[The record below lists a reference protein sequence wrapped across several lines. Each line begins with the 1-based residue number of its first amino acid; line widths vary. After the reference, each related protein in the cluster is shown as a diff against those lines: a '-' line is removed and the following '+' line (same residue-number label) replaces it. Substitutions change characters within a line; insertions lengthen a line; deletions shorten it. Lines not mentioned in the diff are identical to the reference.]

1 VGGLPVTLFDV
12 VVVAIVGLSGLSA
25 LVRGVV
31 SEVLGLASWVGA
43 GAVAFLAL
51 PHAAPLVRPA
61 VANPMLADALAVGGV
76 FLVALLALKLVSGV
90 ISRSV
95 AGSAVG
101 PLDKLLGL
109 AFGAARGA
117 LVVCAAYL
125 VASYL
130 IKPELQP
137 DWVSQAYLIEPVR
150 TGAVALER
158 LLPEPYREGG
168 LADAGAVGRTP
179 GGATAAGQ
187 GYSEA
192 QRQALEQLLAP
203 ER

>member
-1 VGGLPVTLFDV
+1 VGGLPLTLFDAG
-12 VVVAIVGLSGLSA
+12 VVAVVGLSALSA
-25 LVRGVV
+25 LVRGAS
-31 SEVLGLASWVGA
+31 SEILGLASWLGA
-43 GAVAFLAL
+43 GVVAFLAV
-51 PHAAPLVRPA
+51 PHASPLVRPA
-61 VANPMLADALAVGGV
+61 VANPAVADALAFGGM

-90 ISRSV
+90 VARSI

-117 LVVCAAYL
+117 LIVCAAYL

-130 IKPELQP
+130 IKPQLQP
-137 DWVSQAYLIEPVR
+137 HWVNQAYLIEPVR

-158 LLPEPYREGG
+158 LLPEPYRENG
-168 LADAGAVGRTP
+168 LAAAGPALD
-179 GGATAAGQ
+179 GGAD
-187 GYSEA
+187 EER
-192 QRQALEQLLAP
+192 RQALERLLTPEP